1 MAQPVTTPQGGDTS
15 ILNSLAFRGLVYQIA
30 LALGVALTGWYL
42 YVNVH
47 ENLARQGIAT
57 GFDFL
62 WEAAGFDIGE
72 TLIAFD
78 ASDSYGRII
87 LAGLVNTLH
96 VSVVGIVLATILG
109 VVIGIARVSSNWL
122 ISQLA
127 SAYVEVFRN
136 IPILLQ
142 IIFWATVIR
151 NLPNQRDPIAISD
164 TIFLSNRGA
173 NFPVPVEHWI
183 YPWVWLALFVGIGA
197 AIYLKRW
204 ARLRREA
211 TGEQFPVLWPSVGLI
226 LGLPLVVWVMA
237 GAPLEWDIPV
247 LKGFNYRGGMS
258 SSPEFIALLI
268 GLVAYTAAFIAEI
281 VRSGIQSVG
290 IGQLEAA
297 RSLGLRP
304 GLVMRLVVLPQA
316 LRVIVPPTT
325 SQYLSLTKNSSL
337 AVAIGYP
344 DLVNVG
350 NTTINQT
357 GQAVEGIAIMMLIY
371 LIISLTIST
380 FMNFYNRIVA
390 IQER

>member
-1 MAQPVTTPQGGDTS
+1 MAQPVTPQAGDTS
-15 ILNSLAFRGLVYQIA
+15 ILNSLAFRGLVYQVLLA
-30 LALGVALTGWYL
+30 LAVALTGWYL
-42 YVNVH
+42 YANVH

-72 TLIAFD
+72 SLISFD

-96 VSVVGIVLATILG
+96 VSIVGIVLATVVG
-109 VVIGIARVSSNWL
+109 VLVGIARVSSNWL
-122 ISQLA
+122 IAKLA
-127 SAYVEVFRN
+127 SIYVEVFRN

-151 NLPNQRDPIAISD
+151 NLPSQRDPIAISD

-173 NFPVPVEHWI
+173 NFPVPFEHPI
-183 YPWVWLALFVGIGA
+183 YPWVMLALLAGIGA
-197 AIYLKRW
+197 TGYLKRW
-204 ARLRREA
+204 VRLRREA
-211 TGEQFPVLWPSVGLI
+211 TGEQFPVLWPGIGLI
-226 LGLPLVVWVMA
+226 LGLPLVVWVFA
-237 GAPLEWDIPV
+237 GAPLVWDIPV
-247 LKGFNYRGGMS
+247 LRGFSYQGGMS

-268 GLVAYTAAFIAEI
+268 SLVAYTGAFIAEI

-297 RSLGLRP
+297 RSLGLRS

-380 FMNFYNRIVA
+380 SMNFYNRVVA
-390 IQER
+390 IRER